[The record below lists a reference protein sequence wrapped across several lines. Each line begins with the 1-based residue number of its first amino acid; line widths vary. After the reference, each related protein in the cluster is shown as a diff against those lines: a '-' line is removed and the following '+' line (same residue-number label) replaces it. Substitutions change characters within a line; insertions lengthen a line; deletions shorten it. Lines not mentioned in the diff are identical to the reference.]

1 MANRLPWRKKDPDR
15 ITLGEK
21 AFPPG
26 TPDEEI
32 LAFQDEVTRA
42 FRERGIDPA
51 IVEWEVTDG

>member
-1 MANRLPWRKKDPDR
+1 MLPRRRKEPER

-26 TPDEEI
+26 TPDKEI
-32 LAFQDEVTRA
+32 RAFQDEVARA
-42 FRERGIDPA
+42 FRERGLDPA